1 MKKLGRKSLP
11 DSMRKKKQVAV
22 RLLDSQIEE
31 LEKIAEREGVSIS
44 YFVREAIDLV
54 IQKYSQPK
62 RKGGKKYGS

>member
-1 MKKLGRKSLP
+1 MITDMKKLGRKSLP

-54 IQKYSQPK
+54 IHKYSK
-62 RKGGKKYGS
+62 SKHKGGR

>member
-1 MKKLGRKSLP
+1 MITDMKKLGRKSLP

-31 LEKIAEREGVSIS
+31 LEEIAEREGVSIS

-54 IQKYSQPK
+54 IHKYSK
-62 RKGGKKYGS
+62 SKHKGGR